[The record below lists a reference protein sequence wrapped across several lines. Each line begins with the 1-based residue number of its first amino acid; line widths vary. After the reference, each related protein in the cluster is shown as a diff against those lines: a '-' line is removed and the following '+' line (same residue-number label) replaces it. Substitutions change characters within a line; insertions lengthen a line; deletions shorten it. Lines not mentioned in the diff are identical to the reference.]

1 MYIGYNPSIIKREKE
16 MSTSIELT
24 DKNYTAF
31 IEKTDA
37 VVFIDFYSNSC
48 APCQTLLAFLPNI
61 AEHYK
66 DEEVVIAKVNAPLN
80 PKLSKKFMLQSVPL
94 TVIIGKDKMVKHA
107 EVGLLSID
115 GYIKMIDKEL
125 GKNKGFFSKFF
136 G

>member
-1 MYIGYNPSIIKREKE
+1 
-16 MSTSIELT
+16 MSTVVELT
-24 DKNYTAF
+24 DKNYKSF

-66 DEEVVIAKVNAPLN
+66 DKEVVIAKVNVPLN

-94 TVIIGKDKMVKHA
+94 SVIIGKDKMVKHA

-115 GYIKMIDKEL
+115 GYFNMIDKERRK
-125 GKNKGFFSKFF
+125 GTGFFSRFLKK
-136 G
+136 